1 MKSYIPPAKVLRSAV
16 IMLAV
21 FFLVTAGRSSFAAS
35 KKDKDNSKMQA
46 EAAKLSLIVFP
57 FDSDSVT
64 LNNEEDVDSILNDVA
79 MTRLDLSNTYSPMRY
94 SRGLPPIALAL
105 IEGDLTAADVKPPY
119 SGNNAKIIKLTKTL
133 DYQCAF
139 VGSIDDYNYD
149 KTAGK
154 VEVTL
159 SASLINVVSGKVIKL
174 AVRTGSSAANPKMK
188 EDDLAI
194 NAARLTCESLMNDLT
209 PLPASSNTAVKK
221 KDKQK

>member
-1 MKSYIPPAKVLRSAV
+1 MKSYILPAKNLHSAL
-16 IMLAV
+16 IMFAALLLLS
-21 FFLVTAGRSSFAAS
+21 FGSSSFAAT
-35 KKDKDNSKMQA
+35 KKDKADSKYQA
-46 EAAKLSLIVFP
+46 DAAKLTLIVFP

-64 LNNEEDVDSILNDVA
+64 INNEEDVDSMLNDVA

-94 SRGLPPIALAL
+94 SRGLPPVALAL
-105 IEGDLTAADVKPPY
+105 IEGDLTTTDVKPPY

-154 VEVTL
+154 VEITL

-174 AVRTGSSAANPKMK
+174 AVRTGYSVANPKMK

-194 NAARLTCESLMNDLT
+194 NAARSTCESLMNDLT
-209 PLPASSNTAVKK
+209 PLPASTNTSIKK